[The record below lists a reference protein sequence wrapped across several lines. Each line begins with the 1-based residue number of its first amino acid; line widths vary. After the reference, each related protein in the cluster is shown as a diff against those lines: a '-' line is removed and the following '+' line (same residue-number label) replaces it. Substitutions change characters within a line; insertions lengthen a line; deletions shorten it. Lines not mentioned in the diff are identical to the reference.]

1 MRHDCS
7 HLMNRVHK
15 PCFESIQDT
24 YTHRP
29 QPEENSRDWQW
40 LWAVLFVLVL
50 VGSTF
55 LGA

>member
-15 PCFESIQDT
+15 PCFESIQDS